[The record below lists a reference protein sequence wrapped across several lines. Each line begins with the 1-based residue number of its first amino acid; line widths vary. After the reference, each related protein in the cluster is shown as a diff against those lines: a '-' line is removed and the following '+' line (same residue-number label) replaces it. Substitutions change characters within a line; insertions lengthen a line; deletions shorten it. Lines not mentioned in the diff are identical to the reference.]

1 MSKTTLSKKIS
12 NIISKQIKVSKIN
25 LNDGINKT
33 RNWDSIGNLNILLA
47 IEKELD
53 IKFKTKEFNSLINFR
68 NILKNVKSKI
78 KK

>member
-53 IKFKTKEFNSLINFR
+53 IKLSQKNGAYSLIQ
-68 NILKNVKSKI
+68 LQY
-78 KK
+78 

>member
-1 MSKTTLSKKIS
+1 MLS

>member
-12 NIISKQIKVSKIN
+12 YIISKQIKVSKIN

>member
-1 MSKTTLSKKIS
+1 MITPSKSWIF
-12 NIISKQIKVSKIN
+12 NFF
-25 LNDGINKT
+25 GILPK
-33 RNWDSIGNLNILLA
+33 IGNLNILLA

-78 KK
+78 KKWSRKINN